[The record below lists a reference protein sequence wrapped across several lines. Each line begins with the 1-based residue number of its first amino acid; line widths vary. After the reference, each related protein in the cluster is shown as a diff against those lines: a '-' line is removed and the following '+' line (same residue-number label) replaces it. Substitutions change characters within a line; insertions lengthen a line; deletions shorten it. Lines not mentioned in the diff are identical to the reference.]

1 MIACPFC
8 GSENTE
14 GSDICNDCQHSL
26 TDLSHPSFETP
37 VERGLMKDRIEAL
50 SPKTPCTVSPQTS
63 IGEVLNQMTSASI
76 GCVMIVDDSSAE
88 GQAASGETL
97 LGIFSEYDALMK
109 VNVDAAQMANRPISS
124 VMTSDP
130 ITLEATDKIA
140 YALHKM
146 HVGGYRHLPI
156 MTQGKLTG
164 VISIRDIL
172 NYLAKR
178 IGVPT

>member
-37 VERGLMKDRIEAL
+37 VERGLMKDRIETL
-50 SPKTPCTVSPQTS
+50 SPKTPYTVSPQTS

-76 GCVMIVDDSSAE
+76 GCVMIADGDA
-88 GQAASGETL
+88 L

-109 VNVDAAQMANRPISS
+109 VNTDAAQMAARPIST

-130 ITLEATDKIA
+130 VTLEATDRIA

-156 MTQGKLTG
+156 MTKGKLSG
-164 VISIRDIL
+164 VVSIRDIL
-172 NYLAKR
+172 NYLAVR

>member
-14 GSDICNDCQHSL
+14 GADLCNDCQHSL
-26 TDLSHPSFETP
+26 TDLSFPTLGTP

-50 SPKTPCTVSPQTS
+50 SPKSPLTVAPQTP
-63 IGEVLNQMTSASI
+63 IGEVLQQMIAESI
-76 GCVMIVDDSSAE
+76 GCVMIVE
-88 GQAASGETL
+88 GDQL

-109 VNVDAAQMANRPISS
+109 INTDAAQMADRPISS

-130 ITLEATDKIA
+130 ITLEAKDKIA
-140 YALHKM
+140 FALHKM

-156 MTQGKLTG
+156 MTKGQLTG

-172 NYLAKR
+172 NYLAQR
-178 IGVPT
+178 IGVPA